1 MEEVIF
7 EGEGSEFLGSVR
19 FLSGSTC
26 WRRRWLVVRVVRDVG
41 DEGPALGLAIPRL
54 STALHLFDHRDG
66 PELLPNQLHAFLG
79 YSSTCVR

>member
-7 EGEGSEFLGSVR
+7 EGEGSESLGSVR
-19 FLSGSTC
+19 FLC
-26 WRRRWLVVRVVRDVG
+26 WRRRRLVVRVVRDVG